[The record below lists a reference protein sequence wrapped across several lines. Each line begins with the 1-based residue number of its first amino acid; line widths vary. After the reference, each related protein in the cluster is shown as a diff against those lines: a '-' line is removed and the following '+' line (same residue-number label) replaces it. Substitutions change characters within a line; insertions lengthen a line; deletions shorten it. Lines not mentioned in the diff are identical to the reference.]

1 MSSDPS
7 MEIKMK
13 PRNKKRKT
21 RLHQAENSRLR
32 RAQQARA
39 DLVKMG
45 LLEDSG
51 VRRDGGIVWRLTP
64 KGIELTQQN
73 PDLVAALLERGPEG
87 TD

>member
-1 MSSDPS
+1 